1 MILYRATM
9 INKFYN
15 LLSLLLISFSATA
28 SEEWLYYKHYPWIYD
43 HKTEDWLY
51 LNAGNDNKI
60 YAYRNST
67 QKWEEF
73 SESLLNINS
82 PKNWDMQYEEWI
94 QNPRPYGG
102 LLNLESIKRAKDD
115 GSIKLDLSFDS
126 SLKQTATSLGLSYNV
141 ITNVTPLS
149 ELTNLTELSL
159 DGNSIIDLMPL
170 SELSNLNKLSIFDNN
185 ISDLSSIRGLTNL
198 QNLKLSGNI
207 NISDLSPLGNLT
219 NLEELWL
226 GQFNSG
232 QKPSENTRISDLTPL
247 SGLKGLVILSLGY
260 SSISDLSPLAGLTNL
275 KDLWL
280 DGNSLKDLS
289 PLSGLTNLQNLYLSD
304 NNITN
309 LSPLAELTNLT
320 FLGLVDN
327 NITASQKA
335 MLEAALPNT
344 NISWPIEIIDDP
356 DTSQKQEKTWDEK
369 YSDWLLDPSPYGG
382 LEVLQKIKEAK
393 DNGSTTLDLLNSNIT
408 DISPIEDLTSLVTLA
423 LDANNISNLS
433 PLQNLTN
440 LTNLILDGNNITD
453 LEPISN
459 LVNLESLELADNN
472 ISDVTPLLTLT
483 NLNYLGLSYN
493 FISDEQKLLLEASL
507 PNTTINLPADYNNL
521 FTDWDQLRADFPYT
535 VEITQDDVKDASSGR
550 TQKTDNEISFE
561 FFPVGSKIGHFGAS
575 GGSAGATT
583 VYLDTEAIAVIY
595 INGSIVNSNIRY
607 ITPTG
612 IVYEGTII
620 VGGTTVLTEVDE

>member
-1 MILYRATM
+1 M
-9 INKFYN
+9 INKFHF
-15 LLSLLLISFSATA
+15 LLGFILISFSASA

-73 SESLLNINS
+73 SESLLNTNT
-82 PKNWDMQYEEWI
+82 PMNWDMQYEEWV
-94 QNPRPYGG
+94 QNPEPYGG

-126 SLKQTATSLGLSYNV
+126 SLNSLGLSYNV
-141 ITNVTPLS
+141 ITNATPLS

-159 DGNSIIDLMPL
+159 DRNSIIDLMPL

-185 ISDLSSIRGLTNL
+185 ISDLSSIAGLTNL
-198 QNLKLSGNI
+198 QNLNLSENI
-207 NISDLSPLGNLT
+207 NITDLSPLGSLT

-232 QKPSENTRISDLTPL
+232 EKPSENTRISDLTPL
-247 SGLKGLVILSLGY
+247 SGLKGLVTLGLGY

-309 LSPLAELTNLT
+309 LSPLAELTSLN

-369 YSDWLLDPSPYGG
+369 YSEWLLDPSPYGG

-393 DNGSTTLDLLNSNIT
+393 DNGSTTLDLQNSNIT

-440 LTNLILDGNNITD
+440 LTNLFLDGNNITD

-459 LVNLESLELADNN
+459 LVNLESLALDDNN
-472 ISDVTPLLTLT
+472 ISDVTPLTLT
-483 NLNYLGLSYN
+483 SLNYLGLSYN

-507 PNTTINLPADYNNL
+507 PNTTIYLPVDYNNL
-521 FTDWDQLRADFPYT
+521 FTDGD
-535 VEITQDDVKDASSGR
+535 
-550 TQKTDNEISFE
+550 
-561 FFPVGSKIGHFGAS
+561 
-575 GGSAGATT
+575 
-583 VYLDTEAIAVIY
+583 
-595 INGSIVNSNIRY
+595 
-607 ITPTG
+607 
-612 IVYEGTII
+612 
-620 VGGTTVLTEVDE
+620 